1 MLCTSVNNSCY
12 ATENFL
18 KTVAMTMQD
27 LKNDK
32 ARAQMGSARSVL
44 ERSTMMLLTTSKT
57 LLRHQEC
64 DAARKIR
71 NSVFFQMRRALERID
86 YIVTNGVYTSS
97 DLSPSTG
104 VDGDS
109 GISLSQQPC
118 SAFRLEKEF
127 QVCFPHCISHWLTV
141 IWLLLE
147 ILFEH
152 TIFSKKYIF
161 IPTCSRCTHT
171 GTCMHTCTPARTHA
185 IQVNC

>member
-1 MLCTSVNNSCY
+1 MLKSINVCS
-12 ATENFL
+12 
-18 KTVAMTMQD
+18 QD

-64 DAARKIR
+64 DAARKNR
-71 NSVFFQMRRALERID
+71 NAVFWQMRRALDRID
-86 YIVTNGVYTSS
+86 YVVTNGAYTSN

-118 SAFRLEKEF
+118 SAFKLEREF
-127 QVCFPHCISHWLTV
+127 QVCFR
-141 IWLLLE
+141 
-147 ILFEH
+147 LFAGP
-152 TIFSKKYIF
+152 IDIVCGMFVF
-161 IPTCSRCTHT
+161 
-171 GTCMHTCTPARTHA
+171 
-185 IQVNC
+185 V